1 MTKKVLS
8 EEVKHNITRLV
19 DRKFIRHILCER
31 LPKYYPDYK
40 KLESFKLDPYKRH
53 VSPRNVVFVVEFK
66 IKYQGK
72 DGHSHNLDIF
82 CSAHSD
88 GSRKDAYKNCKLL
101 YENGFDKGN
110 FRVTKPLFY
119 LAKQKAF
126 FYEGSPGR
134 SFLNFFTQQPDTSLK
149 HTFKLIVN
157 WIKKIHQFDTNINF
171 NWSTFRISKMVPPPK
186 RFIPDFYED
195 NIEYGKK
202 VENYLTRMRELKDK
216 FSKNF
221 EPAVIYGDYH
231 PENVIIKDLKTKEIE
246 MIDFTDLA
254 LGDPMV
260 DLGTFL
266 QQFDFMGHNYLDRKK
281 INQYKEYLLEQYFG
295 KDFDKID
302 IDYIN
307 RINLYQSWTAL
318 RSAILIFYQQNEDNP
333 IDGVLEECDQYLQ
346 LAANSIHKINLH

>member
-1 MTKKVLS
+1 MAQKILS
-8 EEVKHNITRLV
+8 EEVRHNLTRVV
-19 DRKFIRHILCER
+19 DRKFIRSIFCEH
-31 LPKYYPDYK
+31 LPKYYPNYK
-40 KLESFKLDPYKRH
+40 KLVSFELDPYKRH
-53 VSPRNVVFVVEFK
+53 ISPRNVVFVGEFK
-66 IKYQGK
+66 RKYEDK
-72 DGHSHNLDIF
+72 EGHKHKLNIF
-82 CSAHSD
+82 GSAHSD
-88 GSRKDAYKNCKLL
+88 GTRKDAYKNCKAL

-110 FRVTKPLFY
+110 FRVTRPLFY

-134 SFLNFFTQQPDTSLK
+134 SFLNFFTQEPSANLK
-149 HTFKLIVN
+149 HTFKLIVG
-157 WIKKIHQFDTNINF
+157 WIKKVHEFDTKLDF
-171 NWSTFRISKMVPPPK
+171 DWSNFRISNMIPPPK

-202 VENYLTRMRELKDK
+202 VEDYLARMRQLKED

-231 PENVIIKDLKTKEIE
+231 PENVIIKDLKAKEIE
-246 MIDFTDLA
+246 MIDFTDVA
-254 LGDPMV
+254 LGDPMA

-266 QQFDFMGHNYLDRKK
+266 QQFDFMGHNYLSRKK
-281 INQYKEYLLEQYFG
+281 INEYKEYLLEQYFAI
-295 KDFDKID
+295 DFSKIK

-307 RINLYQSWTAL
+307 RINLYQAWTAL

-346 LAANSIHKINLH
+346 LATNSTRKINLH